1 MLLELPMPNVAQ
13 RISEMLEIA
22 VDKIFNENKEQ
33 KHRWTEKETSNHLYT
48 EGIFIKMYCLCTHKM
63 V

>member
-1 MLLELPMPNVAQ
+1 MPNVAQ